1 MKSFF
6 VNAIAKKTMM
16 LLLVLAIAAG
26 VAFAAPLTAG
36 SGFGDAKVYDSS
48 YKSVT
53 NPTEVSDGFVLKT
66 ASQKVV
72 LNGESLEVE
81 VEGNSLLQ
89 FISLGDG
96 AVFYL
101 LDGRAIF
108 TSASAFE
115 VKTTVTT
122 YKVQADSSIY
132 VITDD
137 AEETAYVS
145 KGSAEATNLITG
157 EVTQIDAGKFIDNSK
172 RGFQPSDTTRDDY
185 WEKSTAEEAVE
196 EIPASQAEETTVAET
211 SEAVTEEVAQTDTA
225 EAVPQEPE
233 QEEKPVETPVAPE
246 VVVTESGAL
255 EHTFEYRGFKA
266 VLRAY
271 IGVADLEYPAFVTNE
286 EIDAAARAAVITFPQ
301 FVEGISYEV
310 VEPGLAKIYYPES
323 YGITEFEFAVYLIEQ
338 ELSGYLDALLGLE
351 PEQKLEEEPKAEA
364 KPVAEPV
371 AEQVVEEPAV
381 YGALVKEFSHRGI
394 EARIEAYIGE
404 CFIYYPTF
412 VTNDEIDAAAAA
424 AVWKYPQYTQGI
436 TYEIVEPGFAKAYY
450 PTTYGPDEFY
460 FAMGLLESELY
471 AYIDELF
478 ATTEPEQELVAEL
491 PAEEPVAEQPAEE
504 PAAEQPAEPEKTPIE
519 TTPRAEEP
527 VEEPA
532 EEPAEKKESE
542 FKFGASVQFIYGNG
556 SYSDDYKSP
565 AKIDYRTGVFYN
577 SFSVVIDPTISYKNF
592 KFGLHLV
599 ADVRSGKFVN
609 PFVFQGGV
617 TGIVNTAMR
626 FVSVLNYTNGNFQI
640 NVDRTSEL
648 EFKSPIFSELRRAYD
663 TQDKLL
669 ATMKFETSEFGFTAF
684 VDDLQLE
691 NKLLDRSQFA
701 GARAFFKVG
710 KMQIG
715 LSVIADFKNGFQNI
729 VFYPGGDATL
739 PFTIKGIDFE
749 LSGGA
754 VASFKKTGKAAM
766 IEGQF
771 KKTSGLI
778 IFGLGGAY
786 SVRYHFNDL
795 INNGPTDVV
804 TMFKGKSI
812 DVIGSLG
819 VNTKIFKL
827 VGSFTLPLSLKKN
840 DGNTLVYQTVK
851 TKRNETAYITAD
863 TFSLQADL
871 AISKFTFS
879 AGAVYNGLV
888 GRLSDFVKAVMKKE
902 GYDLRERFA
911 ALVDPEIS
919 TVYALASIGIDIGP
933 GTLDAYIRADLVR
946 LQNDTPKDNA
956 LTMPVSAGI
965 KYSF

>member
-6 VNAIAKKTMM
+6 VNAIAKKTVA
-16 LLLVLAIAAG
+16 LLLVLAVAVG
-26 VAFAAPLTAG
+26 VAIAAPLAPKA
-36 SGFGDAKVYDSS
+36 GFGDAKVYDSS
-48 YKSVT
+48 YKAVK
-53 NPTEVSDGFVLKT
+53 NPTEVSDGFVLRT
-66 ASQKVV
+66 ATSKVV
-72 LNGESLEVE
+72 LSGANAEVE
-81 VEGNSLLQ
+81 VEANSLLQ
-89 FISLGDG
+89 FISIGDKP
-96 AVFYL
+96 VFYL

-108 TSASAFE
+108 TSNSPFE
-115 VKTTVTT
+115 VRTTVTT
-122 YKVQADSSIY
+122 YQGQAGTSIY
-132 VITDD
+132 VITEDE
-137 AEETAYVS
+137 EETAYVNS
-145 KGSAEATNLITG
+145 GLAEATNLITK
-157 EVTQIDAGKFIDNSK
+157 EVTELGDGQYIDNAR
-172 RGFQPSDTTRDDY
+172 RGFTPTSTTKEEY
-185 WEKSTAEEAVE
+185 WAKSTPASKQEEAAPAKEETPASTAEETAAQ
-196 EIPASQAEETTVAET
+196 PAET
-211 SEAVTEEVAQTDTA
+211 KPAETKPAETAPVVSETVTT
-225 EAVPQEPE
+225 EA
-233 QEEKPVETPVAPE
+233 
-246 VVVTESGAL
+246 GAL
-255 EHTFEYRGFKA
+255 EHTFEYRGFRA

-271 IGVADLEYPAFVTNE
+271 IGVAELEYPAFVTNE
-286 EIDAAARAAVITFPQ
+286 ELDAAARAAVYTFPQ
-301 FVEGISYEV
+301 LTTEIAYEI
-310 VEPGLAKIYYPES
+310 VEPGFAKIYYPES
-323 YGITEFEFAVYLIEQ
+323 YGKAEFDYAVQLLEQ
-338 ELSGYLDALLGLE
+338 ELAGYIDAVLGLE
-351 PEQKLEEEPKAEA
+351 PEQVAQEPA
-364 KPVAEPV
+364 AEPAETVV
-371 AEQVVEEPAV
+371 AGP
-381 YGALVKEFSHRGI
+381 LVKEFSHRGI

-404 CFIYYPTF
+404 CDIYYPQF
-412 VTNDEIDAAAAA
+412 VTNEEIDAAAAA
-424 AVWKYPQYTQGI
+424 AVWKYPEYTQGI
-436 TYEIVEPGFAKAYY
+436 TYEVVGAGHAKAYY
-450 PTTYGPDEFY
+450 PIEYGPDEFY

-478 ATTEPEQELVAEL
+478 ARYAATA
-491 PAEEPVAEQPAEE
+491 EPVEE
-504 PAAEQPAEPEKTPIE
+504 PAPEPAPEAPAEPVVEKTPIE
-519 TTPRAEEP
+519 TTPKAEEP
-527 VEEPA
+527 VVEKPV
-532 EEPAEKKESE
+532 EKKGSD

-592 KFGLHLV
+592 KFGLHFTV
-599 ADVRSGKFVN
+599 DFRSGKYVN
-609 PFVFQGGV
+609 SFTFNTNGV
-617 TGIVNTAMR
+617 TGIVNSIMKYI
-626 FVSVLNYTNGNFQI
+626 SVISYEKDNFSI
-640 NVDRTSEL
+640 KVDRTTEL
-648 EFKSPIFSELRRAYD
+648 EFRSPIFSDLRRAYD

-669 ATMKFETSEFGFTAF
+669 ATMKFETPEFGFTAF

-871 AISKFTFS
+871 VISKFTFS
-879 AGAVYNGLV
+879 AGAVYNGLA

-946 LQNDTPKDNA
+946 LQNDTPKNNA
-956 LTMPVSAGI
+956 LTMPVSAGV

>member
-6 VNAIAKKTMM
+6 VNAIAKKTVA
-16 LLLVLAIAAG
+16 LLLVLAVAVG
-26 VAFAAPLTAG
+26 VAIAAPLAPKA
-36 SGFGDAKVYDSS
+36 GFGDAKVYDSS
-48 YKSVT
+48 YKSVK
-53 NPTEVSDGFVLKT
+53 NPTEVSDGFVLRT
-66 ASQKVV
+66 ATSKVV
-72 LNGESLEVE
+72 LSGTNAEVE
-81 VEGNSLLQ
+81 VEANSLLQ
-89 FISLGDG
+89 FISIGDKP
-96 AVFYL
+96 VFYL

-108 TSASAFE
+108 TSNSPFE
-115 VKTTVTT
+115 VRTTVTT
-122 YKVQADSSIY
+122 YQGQAGTSIY
-132 VITDD
+132 VITDEE
-137 AEETAYVS
+137 EETAYVNS
-145 KGSAEATNLITG
+145 GLAEATNLITK
-157 EVTQIDAGKFIDNSK
+157 EVTEIGDGQYIDNAR
-172 RGFQPSDTTRDDY
+172 RGFTPTSTTKEEY
-185 WEKSTAEEAVE
+185 WAKSTVASEQAVPAKEET
-196 EIPASQAEETTVAET
+196 PASQAEETAAQPAET
-211 SEAVTEEVAQTDTA
+211 KPSETKPAETAPVVSETVTA
-225 EAVPQEPE
+225 EA
-233 QEEKPVETPVAPE
+233 
-246 VVVTESGAL
+246 GAL
-255 EHTFEYRGFKA
+255 EHTFEYRGFRA

-271 IGVADLEYPAFVTNE
+271 IGVAELEYPAFVTNE
-286 EIDAAARAAVITFPQ
+286 ELDAAARAAVYTYPQ
-301 FVEGISYEV
+301 LTTEIAYEIV
-310 VEPGLAKIYYPES
+310 KPGFAKIYYPES
-323 YGITEFEFAVYLIEQ
+323 YGKAEFDYAVQLLEQ
-338 ELSGYLDALLGLE
+338 ELAGYIDAVLGLE
-351 PEQKLEEEPKAEA
+351 PEQAPQE
-364 KPVAEPV
+364 PVAEP
-371 AEQVVEEPAV
+371 AETALAGP
-381 YGALVKEFSHRGI
+381 LVKEFSHRGI

-404 CFIYYPTF
+404 CDIFYPQF

-424 AVWKYPQYTQGI
+424 AVWKYPEYTQGI
-436 TYEIVEPGFAKAYY
+436 TYEVVGAGHAKAYY
-450 PTTYGPDEFY
+450 PVEYGPDEFH

-478 ATTEPEQELVAEL
+478 ARYAATA
-491 PAEEPVAEQPAEE
+491 EPVKE
-504 PAAEQPAEPEKTPIE
+504 PAPEPAPEAPAEPQVEKTPIE
-519 TTPRAEEP
+519 TTPKAEEP
-527 VEEPA
+527 VVEKPV
-532 EEPAEKKESE
+532 EKKGSD
-542 FKFGASVQFIYGNG
+542 FKFGASIQFIYGNG
-556 SYSDDYKSP
+556 RYTDDYKSP
-565 AKIDYRTGVFYN
+565 AKINYRAGIFYN
-577 SFSVVIDPTISYKNF
+577 SFSAVIDPTITYKNF
-592 KFGLHLV
+592 KFGLHFTV
-599 ADVRSGKFVN
+599 DFRSGKFVN
-609 PFVFQGGV
+609 SFTFNTNGV
-617 TGIVNTAMR
+617 TGIVNSIMKY
-626 FVSVLNYTNGNFQI
+626 VSVISYEKDNFSI
-640 NVDRTSEL
+640 KVDRTTEL
-648 EFKSPIFSELRRAYD
+648 EFRSPIFSDLRRAYD
-663 TQDKLL
+663 IQDKLL

-691 NKLLDRSQFA
+691 NKLQDRSQFA

-715 LSVIADFKNGFQNI
+715 LSVIADFKDGFQNI

-795 INNGPTDVV
+795 INNGPTDVIAP
-804 TMFKGKSI
+804 FKGNSI
-812 DVIGSLG
+812 DVLGSLG

-871 AISKFTFS
+871 VISKFTFS

-888 GRLSDFVKAVMKKE
+888 GRLSDVVKALLKKE
-902 GYDLRERFA
+902 GYNFRERFA

-946 LQNDTPKDNA
+946 LQNDTPKNNA

>member
-6 VNAIAKKTMM
+6 VNAIAKKTVA
-16 LLLVLAIAAG
+16 LLLVLAVAVG
-26 VAFAAPLTAG
+26 VAIAAPLAPKA
-36 SGFGDAKVYDSS
+36 GFGDAKVYDSS
-48 YKSVT
+48 YKAVK
-53 NPTEVSDGFVLKT
+53 NPTEVSDGFVLRT
-66 ASQKVV
+66 ATSKVV
-72 LNGESLEVE
+72 LSGANAEVE
-81 VEGNSLLQ
+81 VEANSLLQ
-89 FISLGDG
+89 FISIGDKP
-96 AVFYL
+96 VFYL

-108 TSASAFE
+108 TSNSPFE
-115 VKTTVTT
+115 VRTTVTT
-122 YKVQADSSIY
+122 YQGQAGTSIY
-132 VITDD
+132 VITEDE
-137 AEETAYVS
+137 EETAYVNS
-145 KGSAEATNLITG
+145 GLAEATNLITK
-157 EVTQIDAGKFIDNSK
+157 EVTEIGDGQYIDNAR
-172 RGFQPSDTTRDDY
+172 RGFTPTSTTKEEY
-185 WEKSTAEEAVE
+185 WAKSTPASKQEEAAPAKEETPASTAEETAAQ
-196 EIPASQAEETTVAET
+196 PAET
-211 SEAVTEEVAQTDTA
+211 KPAETKPAETAPVVSETVTT
-225 EAVPQEPE
+225 EA
-233 QEEKPVETPVAPE
+233 
-246 VVVTESGAL
+246 GAL
-255 EHTFEYRGFKA
+255 EHTFEYRGFRA

-271 IGVADLEYPAFVTNE
+271 IGVAELEYPAFVTNE
-286 EIDAAARAAVITFPQ
+286 ELDAAARAAVYTFPQ
-301 FVEGISYEV
+301 LTTEIAYEI
-310 VEPGLAKIYYPES
+310 VEPGFAKIYYPES
-323 YGITEFEFAVYLIEQ
+323 YGKAEFDYAVQLLEQ
-338 ELSGYLDALLGLE
+338 ELAGYIDAVLGLE
-351 PEQKLEEEPKAEA
+351 PEQVAQEPA
-364 KPVAEPV
+364 AEPAETVV
-371 AEQVVEEPAV
+371 AGP
-381 YGALVKEFSHRGI
+381 LVKEFSHRGI

-404 CFIYYPTF
+404 CDIYYPQF
-412 VTNDEIDAAAAA
+412 VTNEEIDAAAAA
-424 AVWKYPQYTQGI
+424 AVWKYPEYTQGI
-436 TYEIVEPGFAKAYY
+436 TYEVVGAGHAKAYY
-450 PTTYGPDEFY
+450 PIEYGPDEFY

-478 ATTEPEQELVAEL
+478 ARYAATA
-491 PAEEPVAEQPAEE
+491 EPVEE
-504 PAAEQPAEPEKTPIE
+504 PAPEPAPEAHAEPVVEKTPIE
-519 TTPRAEEP
+519 TTPKAEEP
-527 VEEPA
+527 VVEKPV
-532 EEPAEKKESE
+532 EKKGSD

-599 ADVRSGKFVN
+599 ADVRSGKLVN

-617 TGIVNTAMR
+617 TGIVNSIMKYI
-626 FVSVLNYTNGNFQI
+626 SVISYEKDNFSI
-640 NVDRTSEL
+640 KVDRTTEL
-648 EFKSPIFSELRRAYD
+648 EFRSPIFSDLRRAYD

-669 ATMKFETSEFGFTAF
+669 ATMTFETPEFGFTAF

-795 INNGPTDVV
+795 INNGPTDVI

-840 DGNTLVYQTVK
+840 DENTLVYQTVK
-851 TKRNETAYITAD
+851 TKRNKTAYITAD

-871 AISKFTFS
+871 VISKFTFS
-879 AGAVYNGLV
+879 AGAVYNGLA

-933 GTLDAYIRADLVR
+933 GTLDAYIRADLVK
-946 LQNDTPKDNA
+946 LQNDTPKNNA
-956 LTMPVSAGI
+956 LTMPISAGI